1 MVIIMRVIV
10 HSVRLRCW
18 RCGHIKNRSPV
29 CYRRWLRTDSIF
41 YIFAFARYKFF
52 ASKHLAMKKIS
63 CQSVMVY
70 RMLTG
75 KTHTNAGVNS
85 LLPLCA
91 LLFFLFSFTT
101 PDNKDE
107 TEWKLDKTVHN
118 VRFYHS
124 VVSCNGKNVVL
135 LKLLNMNSYKV
146 SVSWKELFVTKQ
158 IREKSAGASGKK
170 ELILA
175 PGEISA
181 SGCQETKNRSL
192 VILPSDI
199 SPAYEADVEKFEFSE
214 IAVSPAN

>member
-1 MVIIMRVIV
+1 M
-10 HSVRLRCW
+10 
-18 RCGHIKNRSPV
+18 
-29 CYRRWLRTDSIF
+29 T
-41 YIFAFARYKFF
+41 
-52 ASKHLAMKKIS
+52 
-63 CQSVMVY
+63 
-70 RMLTG
+70 
-75 KTHTNAGVNS
+75 
-85 LLPLCA
+85 
-91 LLFFLFSFTT
+91 
-101 PDNKDE
+101 
-107 TEWKLDKTVHN
+107 
-118 VRFYHS
+118 
-124 VVSCNGKNVVL
+124 
-135 LKLLNMNSYKV
+135 SYKG